1 MPLRLLVPRTHLS
14 APACNRAAGR
24 GTLRL
29 LAPTRHMTA
38 PPSEGKPLWYILYD
52 DIKTLLKRKIL
63 LGAIGGIAIVGYGAH
78 VLWPYRPS
86 AVPDRVLA
94 AFVEGGLPGWD
105 QEFSADARANSK
117 TSTVIADLERFIF
130 PQDGDTKYVVI
141 VGEHGT
147 GKSTAVRSVV
157 RNRTGDKGAVYVN
170 TPLDVYK
177 FSRVLATAVDFTWDV
192 IDLPGGV
199 RRMLSLTA
207 KEETTPKRADEP
219 LGSFTAVAGA
229 IAAAAVK
236 FKQQHGRPA
245 VLIIDSAEIIAKD
258 NPAFFAKMQDFAKQM
273 TDAGNLRLVFVF
285 SDGTAPEQMQS
296 RSAWSRAHKQ
306 VYEVG
311 DIPDAD
317 AVKYLVEGRVPQTQA
332 EEAVRTITGGRFE
345 LLTDYVNVYAAAGN
359 ATTRDN
365 LYRQVQKGLDEVN
378 VDSRH
383 AIFRDLL
390 ENKRIDD
397 HAARLLWGGES
408 TVIRALL
415 AKNIIAAHPDNTFSF
430 HSRYVE
436 TFFQSV
442 FSSTG
447 R

>member
-1 MPLRLLVPRTHLS
+1 VQPGGWARHTSPSEREPLR
-14 APACNRAAGR
+14 
-24 GTLRL
+24 
-29 LAPTRHMTA
+29 
-38 PPSEGKPLWYILYD
+38 YIIYD
-52 DIKTLLKRKIL
+52 DIKTFLKRKVVLSAIAGVAIL
-63 LGAIGGIAIVGYGAH
+63 GYGAY

-94 AFVEGGLPGWD
+94 AFVAGGLPGWD
-105 QEFSADARANSK
+105 TDFSDDNEADIKRPTIN
-117 TSTVIADLERFIF
+117 ADLERFIF
-130 PQDGDTKYVVI
+130 PQRRDTKYVVI

-192 IDLPGGV
+192 VDLPGGV
-199 RRMLSLTA
+199 RRMLSLTT

-219 LGSFTAVAGA
+219 LKSFTSVAGA

-236 FKQQHGRPA
+236 FKQQYGRSA

-285 SDGTAPEQMQS
+285 SDGTALEQMQT
-296 RSAWSRAHKQ
+296 RSALSRAREP

-311 DIPDAD
+311 DISDED
-317 AVKYLVEGRVPQTQA
+317 AVKYLMGRKVPQAQA

-345 LLTDYVNVYAAAGN
+345 LLGKYATGWTAVGN
-359 ATTRDN
+359 AATRDK

-378 VDSRH
+378 VASPQYLPH
-383 AIFRDLL
+383 
-390 ENKRIDD
+390 
-397 HAARLLWGGES
+397 
-408 TVIRALL
+408 L
-415 AKNIIAAHPDNTFSF
+415 AGKQAD
-430 HSRYVE
+430 
-436 TFFQSV
+436 
-442 FSSTG
+442 
-447 R
+447 